1 MALSSLVIITA
12 FSGYPPGLGKMLRNC
27 LLLTMK
33 ELFIGGNLTRRTQL
47 PMLFGKRSMII
58 KKLTTERLKTRRPGT
73 LQLWKERNLR
83 QLKTLLCTGPR
94 MVWSLCSWMT
104 TTVTACL
111 HWVWVMGCNTGHST
125 SYSKPNVFGV
135 NKLYDPGCR
144 GPSPSYVWVWAQHQ
158 LWSCKPVWSRFPLW
172 SRVQSPQTWSRTNS
186 SFSSEVA
193 SGVALR
199 TINSSKMQ

>member
-1 MALSSLVIITA
+1 MALASLVIITA
-12 FSGYPPGLGKMLRNC
+12 FSGHPPGLGKMLRNC

-111 HWVWVMGCNTGHST
+111 HWVWVMGCVTLVTPPRTASLTCLVSINCATQAAADHLQVMCGSGHST
-125 SYSKPNVFGV
+125 SYGPANRFGV
-135 NKLYDPGCR
+135 DSLYDPGCKAPR
-144 GPSPSYVWVWAQHQ
+144 PEVGLTLH
-158 LWSCKPVWSRFPLW
+158 F
-172 SRVQSPQTWSRTNS
+172 RV
-186 SFSSEVA
+186 
-193 SGVALR
+193 
-199 TINSSKMQ
+199 K